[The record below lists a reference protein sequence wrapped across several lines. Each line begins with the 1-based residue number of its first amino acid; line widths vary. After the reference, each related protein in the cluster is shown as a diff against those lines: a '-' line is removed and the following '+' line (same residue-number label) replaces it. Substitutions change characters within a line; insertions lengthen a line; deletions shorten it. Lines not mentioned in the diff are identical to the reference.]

1 MNVAIYARVST
12 HDKDQNPETQLRP
25 LRQHVA
31 GLKGV
36 SVLGEFIDK
45 AGADDLRGR
54 REWRRLLDLALS
66 GKADLIVVWKLDR
79 AFRSVVDGANTLQSL
94 RSGGCGIRSLQEL
107 WIDTTTPIG
116 EAMYHITIAW
126 AQLEKRQLT
135 ERVKAGMER
144 ARAEGKSLGRPQ
156 RSRPVIEHPL
166 WSRSAPSAPG
176 TSTALRRHGSSEC
189 ASRCSSMHWRRSQMR
204 VVVLVARLNSSSGSV
219 SPFPKDVLWERSW
232 TRAIR
237 RLETLLLVFIV
248 VSGCRVS

>member
-25 LRQHVA
+25 LREHLT
-31 GLKGV
+31 GLEGV

-79 AFRSVVDGANTLQSL
+79 AFRSVIDGANTLQSL
-94 RSGGCGIRSLQEL
+94 RSGGCGIRSLQEP

-126 AQLEKRQLT
+126 AQLEKRQEGMTNQGRLIVGQRR
-135 ERVKAGMER
+135 ERPRRATAQTRPLIER
-144 ARAEGKSLGRPQ
+144 ATVAMHPGPPRAT
-156 RSRPVIEHPL
+156 
-166 WSRSAPSAPG
+166 APG
-176 TSTALRRHGSSEC
+176 LSCPLSRR
-189 ASRCSSMHWRRSQMR
+189 
-204 VVVLVARLNSSSGSV
+204 
-219 SPFPKDVLWERSW
+219 
-232 TRAIR
+232 
-237 RLETLLLVFIV
+237 
-248 VSGCRVS
+248 